1 MTSNPV
7 QQNDVQIDRI
17 HSGAV
22 CEEIAERLC
31 QALDRQPNALSPRLL
46 ALIEQLSKAA
56 RRKDPAKTRRI

>member
-1 MTSNPV
+1 MSNPA

-22 CEEIAERLC
+22 CEEIAERLR
-31 QALDRQPNALSPRLL
+31 QALDRQSDALSPRLH
-46 ALIEQLSKAA
+46 ALIEQLSK